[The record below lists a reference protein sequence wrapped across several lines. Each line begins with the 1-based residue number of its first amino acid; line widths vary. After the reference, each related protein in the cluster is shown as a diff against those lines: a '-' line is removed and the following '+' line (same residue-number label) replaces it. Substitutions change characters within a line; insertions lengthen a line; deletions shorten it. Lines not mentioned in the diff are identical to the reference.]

1 MMDVLYASMYRK
13 LEENHWWFLG
23 RRDLI
28 YRLMK
33 DYRRDVDILEIGCSG
48 GVLIEFL
55 KRRGFTRLHGIDVDE
70 KAIEICR
77 QRGIKEVGV
86 ADAQE
91 TEFKDQQF
99 DILIASDVLEH
110 IKDEDKALLEW
121 YRILKPGGKL
131 IIFVPAFKFLWSN
144 HDEVNRHFRRYSKSG
159 LIKTLEK
166 NGFKTE
172 KVSYWNFSLFF
183 PVSLVRMFQKYL
195 SGKRK
200 RASDQLYEFN
210 TFVNKTLEYMLRLEN
225 KFLSTGMNFP
235 VGVSLF
241 IIERKI

>member
-1 MMDVLYASMYRK
+1 MDVLYASRYRK

-23 RRDLI
+23 RRDIIYKLI
-28 YRLMK
+28 K
-33 DYRRDVDILEIGCSG
+33 DYRRDIEILEIGCSG

-55 KRRGFTRLHGIDVDE
+55 KRQGFTRLHGIDNDE
-70 KAIEICR
+70 KAIEICMR
-77 QRGIKEVGV
+77 RGIQEVGV

-91 TEFKDQQF
+91 TGFKDKQF
-99 DILIASDVLEH
+99 DVLIASDVLEH

-131 IIFVPAFKFLWSN
+131 IIFVPAFKFLWST
-144 HDEVNRHFRRYSKSG
+144 HDEVNRHFRRYSKEG
-159 LIKTLEK
+159 LVKTSEK

-183 PVSLVRMFQKYL
+183 PISLVRLSQKIL
-195 SGKRK
+195 SGNRK
-200 RASDQLYEFN
+200 RASDQLFEFN
-210 TFVNKTLEYMLRLEN
+210 TFMNKILEYMLRLEN
-225 KFLSTGMNFP
+225 KFLSAGINLP
-235 VGVSLF
+235 LGASLF

>member
-1 MMDVLYASMYRK
+1 MMDVLYASMYHK

-23 RRDLI
+23 RRDIIYKLI
-28 YRLMK
+28 K
-33 DYRRDVDILEIGCSG
+33 AYRRDVDILEIGCSG

-55 KRRGFTRLHGIDVDE
+55 KRQGFTRLHGIDIDE
-70 KAIEICR
+70 KAIEICMR
-77 QRGIKEVGV
+77 RGIKEVGV

-91 TEFKDQQF
+91 TGFKDKQF
-99 DILIASDVLEH
+99 DVLIASDVLEH
-110 IKDEDKALLEW
+110 IKDEDKALCEW
-121 YRILKPGGKL
+121 HRILKPGGEL

-144 HDEVNRHFRRYSKSG
+144 HDEVNHHYRRYSKSG

-183 PVSLVRMFQKYL
+183 PISLVRLSQKIL

-200 RASDQLYEFN
+200 RVSDQLYELN
-210 TFVNKTLEYMLRLEN
+210 TFANKTLAYMLKLEN
-225 KFLSTGMNFP
+225 KFLSTGITLP

>member
-1 MMDVLYASMYRK
+1 MDILYASKYHE
-13 LEENHWWFLG
+13 LEENHWWFVG
-23 RRDLI
+23 RRDI
-28 YRLMK
+28 IFRLVK
-33 DYRRDVDILEIGCSG
+33 DYRRDMEILEVGCSG

-55 KRRGFTRLHGIDVDE
+55 KRQGFTKLHGIDIDE

-77 QRGIKEVGV
+77 QRGINEVGV

-91 TEFKDQQF
+91 TGFKDQQF
-99 DILIASDVLEH
+99 DVLIASDVLEH
-110 IKDEDKALLEW
+110 IKHEDEALLEW
-121 YRILKPGGKL
+121 HRILKPGGKL

-166 NGFKTE
+166 NDFKTE

-183 PVSLVRMFQKYL
+183 PISLVRLSQKIL

-200 RASDQLYEFN
+200 RVSDQLYELN
-210 TFVNKTLEYMLRLEN
+210 TFVNKTLAYMLKLEN
-225 KFLSTGMNFP
+225 KFLSTGITLP